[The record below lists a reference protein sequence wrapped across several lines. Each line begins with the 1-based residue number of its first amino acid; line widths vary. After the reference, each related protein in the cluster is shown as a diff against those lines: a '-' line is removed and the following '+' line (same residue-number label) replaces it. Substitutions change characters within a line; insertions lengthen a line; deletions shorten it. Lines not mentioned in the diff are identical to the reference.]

1 MNYNIWT
8 LMVSV
13 GFNAA
18 VRYTIALLSFQLLLI
33 IDLLGSQMLERMTL
47 TGFLVSV
54 RVANELGARHP
65 KAAKFSVV
73 VAVITS
79 VAVGLIF
86 TLVTL
91 VARKQLPRLF
101 TSDDLLVKETTK
113 LGYLLAATI
122 SLNSIQPVLS
132 GIHTTE

>member
-1 MNYNIWT
+1 
-8 LMVSV
+8 MVSV
-13 GFNAA
+13 GFNAG

-101 TSDDLLVKETTK
+101 TNDDLLVKETTK